1 MKNFLVLLLI
11 TVSATVG
18 TAPAAPQDLP
28 APVAVAKRYI
38 PALNKILEYQAKV
51 ADLHV
56 ALISPY
62 PLAIVESGQI
72 VIFEP
77 DPASKTYR
85 PVKAVPD
92 TFNIPMGIRAAM
104 PLSVWDNRMVCV
116 VSGEVFD
123 EPRGYVMIL
132 HEFVHCYEW
141 DTCEQALKDRMAIF
155 REAMKN
161 KDYMWELQF
170 PFPYSQTEWVKLYG
184 NWLGALEKNQE
195 GLASDLRAKLCGL
208 LSADDWEY
216 MTWQEWK
223 EGLARC
229 LENKISARMGL
240 PLNRYGCLPPSN
252 RVSFYCGGA
261 LLVDHLWRTGAVP
274 AGDIEA
280 LYLAIANKKSGT
292 GESKEI
298 K

>member
-1 MKNFLVLLLI
+1 MKKVLVFLLI
-11 TVSATVG
+11 TASATAGTVG
-18 TAPAAPQDLP
+18 TAPQNQP
-28 APVAVAKRYI
+28 APKGIAQRYV
-38 PALNKILEYQAKV
+38 PALNKILDYQAKV

-56 ALISPY
+56 ALVAPY
-62 PLAIVESGQI
+62 PVAIVEGGQI

-77 DPASKTYR
+77 DPASRTYR

-92 TFNIPMGIRAAM
+92 TFNLPKGIRAAM
-104 PLSVWDNRMVCV
+104 PLGFWDNRMACV

-141 DTCEQALKDRMAIF
+141 DTCEQTLKDRMAIF
-155 REAMKN
+155 REAMKK

-170 PFPYSQTEWVKLYG
+170 PFPYSKAEWVRLYG
-184 NWLGALEKNQE
+184 NWLAAMEKNQE
-195 GLASDLRAKLCGL
+195 GAASDLRGKLREL

-229 LENKISARMGL
+229 LENKISARLGL
-240 PLNRYGCLPPSN
+240 PLNRYGCLPPFD

-261 LLVDHLWRTGAVP
+261 LLIDHLWRTEP
-274 AGDIEA
+274 AMINDIEA
-280 LYLAIANKKSGT
+280 LYFAISEKKRAR
-292 GESKEI
+292 GESREAK
-298 K
+298 

>member
-1 MKNFLVLLLI
+1 MKKFLVLLLI
-11 TVSATVG
+11 TASATAG
-18 TAPAAPQDLP
+18 TAPQDRP
-28 APVAVAKRYI
+28 APAAVAKHYI
-38 PALNKILEYQAKV
+38 PALNKILDYQAKV

-56 ALISPY
+56 ALVAPY
-62 PLAIVESGQI
+62 PVAIVEGGQI

-77 DPASKTYR
+77 DPAGRAYR
-85 PVKAVPD
+85 PVKSVPD
-92 TFNIPMGIRAAM
+92 TFNLPKGIRAAM
-104 PLSVWDNRMVCV
+104 PLSVWDNRMACV

-141 DTCEQALKDRMAIF
+141 DTCEPKLKEKMAIS
-155 REAMKN
+155 RRAMEK

-170 PFPYSQTEWVKLYG
+170 PFPYSQAEWVKLYG
-184 NWLGALEKNQE
+184 NWFAALEKNQE
-195 GLASDLRAKLCGL
+195 GIVSDLRGKLQEQ

-229 LENKISARMGL
+229 LENKISARLGL
-240 PLNRYGCLPPSN
+240 PLNRYGCLPPFN

-261 LLVDHLWRTGAVP
+261 LLINHLWRTNAVP

-280 LYLAIANKKSGT
+280 LYFAISEKERER
-292 GESKEI
+292 GEGREAK
-298 K
+298 